1 MHSKTNKSKHR
12 LISLMTAM
20 VIVSVGATGI
30 LAGCGE
36 SDSTPDETKV
46 VTETQIVTNVVEVTG
61 TTDEN
66 GSTVSSENSSQK
78 SDEIKNSEG
87 SNSKSSESSSGSKS
101 GSSKA
106 DSKTTS
112 TNKENSSK
120 TESSSKAESKP
131 SSNSHKPVTDSNA
144 CSIDGSK
151 FAVGDTVTC
160 VYNLTS
166 PEKLVNFQAYIKYD
180 SKYLTVKS
188 AELEGLASSSSIVNS
203 KAKDRINFNGSNISR
218 GYDYTKGGSFL
229 TVTYEV
235 KAAGATTTSFVWE
248 VATGFSSDKAYV
260 SGNKAAGG
268 LKISK
273 EFY

>member
-61 TTDEN
+61 TTNEN

-78 SDEIKNSEG
+78 SDENKNSEG
-87 SNSKSSESSSGSKS
+87 SNSKSSESSSVSKS
-101 GSSKA
+101 SSSKSE
-106 DSKTTS
+106 SKTTS
-112 TNKENSSK
+112 TNK
-120 TESSSKAESKP
+120 ESSSKAESKP

-166 PEKLVNFQAYIKYD
+166 PEKLIDFQGYIKYD

-188 AELEGLASSSSIVNS
+188 AELEGLASSSSIVNP

-260 SGNKAAGG
+260 NGNKADG